1 MDNIIK
7 PQFSR
12 NPPFTHCQATDAAP
26 NSQEEEERNS
36 RSAVC
41 PSWPSAGAVRV
52 EQLTVRYGSSGLA
65 VLRSLSFRLAGGE
78 KCGVVGR
85 TGAGKS
91 TLMLAL
97 LRLVESSSGTI
108 HIDDLDIASLPL
120 ATLRSKVVAIPQEPV
135 LFSQSLRFNLDPM
148 GHPPKPRFA
157 PPIPSHPVL
166 YPSRSPI
173 TACTMTSPCDQGSTG
188 NGARKAAGGR
198 FSVNSEITCTLPY
211 PTSPPPMPH
220 HRQHS
225 DEALWQHSDEALWS
239 VLATVRL
246 KPLVARLLG
255 GLDGALAQGGGNL
268 SLGQRQLLC
277 LARYA

>member
-41 PSWPSAGAVRV
+41 PLWPSAGAVRV

-91 TLMLAL
+91 TLMLVL

-148 GHPPKPRFA
+148 G
-157 PPIPSHPVL
+157 
-166 YPSRSPI
+166 
-173 TACTMTSPCDQGSTG
+173 
-188 NGARKAAGGR
+188 
-198 FSVNSEITCTLPY
+198 
-211 PTSPPPMPH
+211 
-220 HRQHS
+220 
-225 DEALWQHSDEALWS
+225 QHSDEALWS

-277 LARYA
+277 LARALLASTRVLLMDEATASMDGESDAVIKAILRESFKDSTVITIAHRLSTVLDYDQ